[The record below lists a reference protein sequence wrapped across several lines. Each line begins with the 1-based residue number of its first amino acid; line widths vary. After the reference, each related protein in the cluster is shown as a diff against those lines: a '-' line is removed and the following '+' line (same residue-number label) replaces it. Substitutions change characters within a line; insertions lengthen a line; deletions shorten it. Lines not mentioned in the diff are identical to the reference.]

1 MGKKSIVSVTYE
13 NERISIKNSLPYL
26 KCVLR
31 LSCVVHGPIYGRFMG
46 CTVNGVL
53 SLHKVC
59 LMLRKPFFIEMLS
72 FSQVT
77 KTIGFFPYKSLH
89 FERYA
94 TMPMLADA
102 HISSLGYL
110 WLSKRLDKEP
120 FKVPFSFCF
129 SLLRIHQ
136 KVKSRYLLIRWH
148 SQGLLGPLEVL
159 LLTKRSRYKVYK
171 VHAN

>member
-1 MGKKSIVSVTYE
+1 MKGFQLKKKPLTLHNMCVTSLLCGPWADLWPFYGLYCKRCSLYIRFASCYVS
-13 NERISIKNSLPYL
+13 RFLL
-26 KCVLR
+26 KCFHFRR
-31 LSCVVHGPIYGRFMG
+31 LQRRSV
-46 CTVNGVL
+46 
-53 SLHKVC
+53 
-59 LMLRKPFFIEMLS
+59 
-72 FSQVT
+72 FSH
-77 KTIGFFPYKSLH
+77 IN

-94 TMPMLADA
+94 TMPMFADA

-136 KVKSRYLLIRWH
+136 KVKSRYLLIRWR
-148 SQGLLGPLEVL
+148 SQGLLGPLEVS